1 MKGDSGSMNPKMR
14 FEIPICPDCGQRAIG
29 ALEIIEAVALL
40 VFSTT
45 DTATYAGET
54 VSGEQYSL
62 GRGPNQLELT
72 CGNGHKWPSYLLSP
86 DVG

>member
-1 MKGDSGSMNPKMR
+1 MNPTMR
-14 FEIPICPDCGQRAIG
+14 FEIPTCPECGKRATG

-40 VFSTT
+40 KFVSE

-54 VSGEQYSL
+54 VPGEQYSL

-72 CGNGHKWPSYLLSP
+72 CCDGHKWPSYLLEP
-86 DVG
+86 DAC

>member
-1 MKGDSGSMNPKMR
+1 MNHLMR
-14 FEIPICPDCGQRAIG
+14 FELPNCPECGQRATG

-40 VFSTT
+40 EFTSD

-54 VSGEQYSL
+54 VYGEQYSL

-72 CGNGHKWPSYLLSP
+72 CRDGHQWPSYLLAP
-86 DVG
+86 DLG